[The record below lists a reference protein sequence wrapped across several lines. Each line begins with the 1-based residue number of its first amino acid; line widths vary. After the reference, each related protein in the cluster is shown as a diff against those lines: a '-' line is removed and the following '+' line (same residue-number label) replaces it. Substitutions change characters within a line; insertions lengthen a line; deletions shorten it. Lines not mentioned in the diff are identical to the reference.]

1 MIGTDTGLERVV
13 ADLVHKIE
21 RSFFGKYRG
30 LVVDNAD
37 PQKLGRLKVRVPSL
51 LGEQVVTGW
60 ATPCTPYGGSDNQGM
75 LMIPDVG
82 AGVWVEFEEGDLEF
96 PIWVGTYWSKP
107 SGTTELPKPNGA
119 DAAEAGEAQ
128 DPPTR
133 KILKTAKGHTIQL
146 EDKDGEEAIIIV
158 VIVED
163 KKKHFILLNGDGIT
177 IQDAAGNSL
186 VMSSSAVTLTAK
198 ADLTIDA
205 SGHAVVIKGKTVDFQ
220 KKA

>member
-1 MIGTDTGLERVV
+1 VSGDNGIERIV
-13 ADLVHKIE
+13 ADLVQKIE
-21 RSFFGKYRG
+21 HSFFGKYRG

-51 LGEQVVTGW
+51 LGDQVVTGW
-60 ATPCTPYGGSDNQGM
+60 ATPCAPYGGAADQGM
-75 LMIPDVG
+75 LLVPEVG

-96 PIWVGTYWSKP
+96 PIWVGTFWSKP
-107 SGTTELPKPNGA
+107 SGNSELPKPNG
-119 DAAEAGEAQ
+119 DDGAEAGEVQ

-133 KILKTAKGHTIQL
+133 KTLKTLKGHTIQL
-146 EDKDGEEAIIIV
+146 EDKDGSESIL
-158 VIVED
+158 IVEGQ
-163 KKKHFILLNGDGIT
+163 KKHFVLINQDGIT

-205 SGHAVVIKGKTVDFQ
+205 SGKALVLTAKTIDLKKG
-220 KKA
+220 

>member
-1 MIGTDTGLERVV
+1 MIGADTGLERIV
-13 ADLVHKIE
+13 ADLIHKIE
-21 RSFFGKYRG
+21 HRFFGKYRG

-37 PQKLGRLKVRVPSL
+37 PQQLGRLKVRVPSL

-60 ATPCTPYGGSDNQGM
+60 ATPCAPYGGAADQGM
-75 LMIPDVG
+75 LLVPDVG

-107 SGTTELPKPNGA
+107 SGTTELPRPNGG
-119 DAAEAGEAQ
+119 DGSEAGDVK

-133 KILKTAKGHTIQL
+133 KILKTSKGHTIQL
-146 EDKDGEEAIIIV
+146 EDKDGEEAI
-158 VIVED
+158 VIVEG
-163 KKKHFILLNGDGIT
+163 KHKHFVRFDKDGIA

-186 VMSSSAVTLTAK
+186 VMTSSAVTLTAK

-205 SGHAVVIKGKTVDFQ
+205 SGQALVLKASTIDLKKG
-220 KKA
+220 

>member
-1 MIGTDTGLERVV
+1 MIGADTGLERVV
-13 ADLVHKIE
+13 ADLVQLVE
-21 RSFFGKYRG
+21 RRVFGKYRG

-51 LGEQVVTGW
+51 LGDQVVTGW
-60 ATPCTPYGGSDNQGM
+60 ATPCTPYGGADNQGM

-82 AGVWVEFEEGDLEF
+82 AGVWVEFEEGNLEH
-96 PIWVGTYWSKP
+96 PIWVGTFWSKPKP
-107 SGTTELPKPNGA
+107 SGTTELPKPNGD

-133 KILKTAKGHTIQL
+133 KVLKTAKGHTIQL

-158 VIVED
+158 EGHN
-163 KKKHFILLNGDGIT
+163 KHFVLLNGDGIT

-205 SGHAVVIKGKTVDFQ
+205 SCKALVIKASTIDL

>member
-1 MIGTDTGLERVV
+1 MNGEAGGIERIV

-60 ATPCTPYGGSDNQGM
+60 ATACTPYGGADNQGL
-75 LMIPDVG
+75 LMVPDVG

-107 SGTTELPKPNGA
+107 SGASELPKPNGV
-119 DAAEAGEAQ
+119 DGAEAGEVQ

-133 KILKTAKGHTIQL
+133 KTLKTSKGHTIQL
-146 EDKDGEEAIIIV
+146 EDKTDEESIL
-158 VIVED
+158 IVEGQ
-163 KKKHFILLNGDGIT
+163 KKHFVLINKDGIT

-205 SGHAVVIKGKTVDFQ
+205 TGQALVIKAKTIDL
-220 KKA
+220 KKEG